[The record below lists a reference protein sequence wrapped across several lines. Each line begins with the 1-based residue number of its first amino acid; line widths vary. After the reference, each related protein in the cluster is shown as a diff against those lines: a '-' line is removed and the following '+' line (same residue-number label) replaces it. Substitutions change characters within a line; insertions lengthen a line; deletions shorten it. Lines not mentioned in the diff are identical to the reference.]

1 MQKLQLP
8 DGLSVRP
15 ANGKDQVFLEA
26 LYQSTRDD
34 LGLMDV
40 SAEQKAELMEM
51 QFRAQTQG
59 YGDAYPNA
67 MYFIIEK
74 HLEAIGKATLDFG
87 PNEVR
92 LIDLALIPAARGK
105 GLGAAVVQAF
115 QQASAAVAVPMTLT
129 VLQENTVA
137 KVLYQRL
144 GFVTTAVQQPYELM
158 IWYPPALQKI
168 II

>member
-1 MQKLQLP
+1 MKKLTLP

-15 ANGKDQVFLEA
+15 ATAKDTVFLES

-34 LGLMDV
+34 LSFLD
-40 SAEQKAELMEM
+40 APEEQKAELMEM

-74 HLEAIGKATLDFG
+74 HQEAIGKATLDFG

-129 VLQENTVA
+129 VLQENTAA

-144 GFVTTAVQQPYELM
+144 GFVTTAIQQPYELM
-158 IWYPPALQKI
+158 IWYPPAMQKI